1 MKHNLLFLTMVAAS
15 STLVNAAD
23 VKISVDTKSGAKK
36 YSPYLFGRNTSD
48 IPFQP
53 GKTLDPAFET
63 QLKESGI
70 KFVRLNNGNNAT
82 KFNYQKKLTCHPDW
96 YSNIYDCDWD
106 MSSKVMNESFPGIQ
120 AMYSFQLCGYVAAS
134 KAYNFNDWEFNQSQ
148 WGEWCS
154 WPLCG
159 GGEVI
164 DLAAKEYKAGDTSL
178 YLEEW
183 TTDQTTDILTYWK
196 DELKRDMSQFIY
208 WNMDNEPE
216 MWSWTHKDVHPDFDP
231 EFYVQQYVK
240 AALAAKEK
248 FPDIK
253 LCGPV
258 AGSEWTWY
266 ATSGTSKGH
275 QFPIW
280 EGKQMPWLQY
290 FIMRIGQEQKKHGVK
305 LLDVLDI
312 HYYPSGEK
320 GEEVSL
326 QSHRTYFDR
335 TYDNPEANG
344 LYTLN
349 GGWDT
354 NIKKEY
360 ILGRCDDWM
369 KEYIGEDHGVTFSVS
384 EYNISSSYEPITHA
398 ISYISH
404 VGELMKNNGEFF
416 TPWSWYPGM
425 WEAIHLM
432 GRYSKEYY
440 VPSKSSDVNMVESYV
455 TINKDNSEATLLIVN
470 RSLNDEANV
479 ELTVSGMEVAD
490 GNCKTLSLSDLPNSE
505 TFVSHTENA
514 LVEGDATISNGV
526 VKTTL
531 PAKSIK
537 AVLLRGVNA
546 GVEAIASKGDAIVYP
561 TLSDGQFFA
570 KSADGI
576 QSIDIIGTNGIHN
589 ESVVGNGNEFVAFD
603 IVGKGSYIVRING
616 KNGSTV
622 TKVVV
627 K

>member
-1 MKHNLLFLTMVAAS
+1 MVAAS

-178 YLEEW
+178 YLEEC

-216 MWSWTHKDVHPDFDP
+216 MWSWTHKDVQPDFDP

-335 TYDNPEANG
+335 EYDNPEANG

-369 KEYIGEDHGVTFSVS
+369 KEYIGENHGVTFSVS
-384 EYNISSSYEPITHA
+384 EYNVSSSYEPITHA

-432 GRYSKEYY
+432 GRYSQEYY

-455 TINKDNSEATLLIVN
+455 TVNKNNTEATLLIVN
-470 RSLNDEANV
+470 RSLKDAANV
-479 ELTVSGMEVAD
+479 ELTVSGMELAD

-505 TFVSHTENA
+505 TFVSHEENA
-514 LVEGDATISNGV
+514 LVEGDATVSNGV

-546 GVEAIASKGDAIVYP
+546 GVEAIASKNDAIVYP

-576 QSIDIIGTNGIHN
+576 QSIDIIGANGIHN
-589 ESVVGNGNEFVAFD
+589 ESIVGYGNDFVAFD
-603 IVGKGSYIVRING
+603 IEAKGSYIVRING
-616 KNGSTV
+616 KSGSTV

>member
-1 MKHNLLFLTMVAAS
+1 MKTDLLFLTLLAAS
-15 STLVNAAD
+15 STVVNAAD
-23 VKISVDTKSGAKK
+23 VKISVDTKSGAYK
-36 YSPYLFGRNTSD
+36 YSPYLFGKNTSD
-48 IPFQP
+48 IPYQP
-53 GKTLDPAFET
+53 GKTLDPEAESL
-63 QLKESGI
+63 LKESGI

-82 KFNYQKKLTCHPDW
+82 KYNYKKHLTCHPDW

-120 AMYSFQLCGYVAAS
+120 AMYSFQLCGYVASS
-134 KAYNFNDWEFNQSQ
+134 KEHNFNDWEFNQSQ

-164 DLAAKEYKAGDTSL
+164 DLEKKEYKAGDTSL

-183 TTDQTTDILTYWK
+183 STEQTTDILTYWK

-216 MWSWTHKDVHPDFDP
+216 MWSWTHKDVQPDFDP

-240 AALAAKEK
+240 VALAAKQK

-258 AGSEWTWY
+258 AGSEWTWF
-266 ATSGTSKGH
+266 ATSGTTN
-275 QFPIW
+275 QFPKW
-280 EGKQMPWLQY
+280 EGKQMPWLEY

-320 GEEVSL
+320 SEEVNL

-335 TYDNPEANG
+335 EYDNPEANG

-369 KEYIGEDHGVTFSVS
+369 KKYIGEDHGVTFSVS
-384 EYNISSSYEPITHA
+384 EYNISSKFEPITHA
-398 ISYISH
+398 IAYISH

-416 TPWSWYPGM
+416 TPWGWNVGM

-432 GRYSKEYY
+432 ARYSKEYY
-440 VPSKSSDVNMVESYV
+440 VPSQSSDVNMVESYV
-455 TINKDNSEATLLIVN
+455 TVNKNNTEATLLIVN
-470 RSLNDEANV
+470 RSTKEDADV
-479 ELTVSGMEVAD
+479 EVAVSGMEIAD
-490 GNCKTLSLSDLPNSE
+490 GNVRTLSLSNLPASE

-526 VKTTL
+526 VKTSL

-537 AVLLRGVNA
+537 AALLRSVNA
-546 GVEAIASKGDAIVYP
+546 GVEPVIAKGDAIVYP
-561 TLSDGQFFA
+561 TVSDGQFFA

-576 QSIDIIGTNGIHN
+576 QSIDIIGADGTHN
-589 ESVVGNGNEFVAFD
+589 ESVVGNDNDFIAFD
-603 IVGKGSYIVRING
+603 IAKKGAYIIRING
-616 KNGSTV
+616 KENTTV
-622 TKVVV
+622 AKVVV

>member
-1 MKHNLLFLTMVAAS
+1 MKTDLLFLTLLAAS
-15 STLVNAAD
+15 STVVNAAD
-23 VKISVDTKSGAKK
+23 VKISVDTKSGAYK
-36 YSPYLFGRNTSD
+36 YSPYLFGKNTSD
-48 IPFQP
+48 IPYQP
-53 GKTLDPAFET
+53 GKTLDPEAESL
-63 QLKESGI
+63 LKESGI

-82 KFNYQKKLTCHPDW
+82 KYNYKKHLTCHPDW

-120 AMYSFQLCGYVAAS
+120 AMYSFQLCGYVASS
-134 KAYNFNDWEFNQSQ
+134 KEHNFNDWEFNQSQ

-164 DLAAKEYKAGDTSL
+164 NLEKKEYKAGDTSL

-183 TTDQTTDILTYWK
+183 STEQTTDILTYWK

-216 MWSWTHKDVHPDFDP
+216 MWSWTHKDVQPDFDP

-240 AALAAKEK
+240 VALAAKQK

-258 AGSEWTWY
+258 AGSEWTWF
-266 ATSGTSKGH
+266 ATSGTTN
-275 QFPIW
+275 QFPKW
-280 EGKQMPWLQY
+280 EGKQMPWLEY

-320 GEEVSL
+320 SEEVNL

-335 TYDNPEANG
+335 EYDNPEANG

-369 KEYIGEDHGVTFSVS
+369 KKYIGEDHGVTFSVS
-384 EYNISSSYEPITHA
+384 EYNISSKFEPITHA
-398 ISYISH
+398 IAYISH

-416 TPWSWYPGM
+416 TPWGWNVGM

-432 GRYSKEYY
+432 ARYSKEYY
-440 VPSKSSDVNMVESYV
+440 VPSESSDVNMVESYV
-455 TINKDNSEATLLIVN
+455 TVNKNNTEATLLIVN
-470 RSLNDEANV
+470 RSTKEDADV
-479 ELTVSGMEVAD
+479 EVAVSGMEIAD
-490 GNCKTLSLSDLPNSE
+490 GNVKTLSLSNLPASE

-514 LVEGDATISNGV
+514 LVEGDATISNRV
-526 VKTTL
+526 VKTSL

-537 AVLLRGVNA
+537 AVLLRSVNA
-546 GVEAIASKGDAIVYP
+546 GVEPVIAKGDAIVYP
-561 TLSDGQFFA
+561 TVSDGQFFA

-576 QSIDIIGTNGIHN
+576 QSVDIIGADGTHN
-589 ESVVGNGNEFVAFD
+589 ESVVGNGNDFIAFD
-603 IVGKGSYIVRING
+603 IAKKGAYIIRING
-616 KNGSTV
+616 KENTTV
-622 TKVVV
+622 AKVVV

>member
-1 MKHNLLFLTMVAAS
+1 MKTDLLFLTLLAAS
-15 STLVNAAD
+15 STVVNAAD
-23 VKISVDTKSGAKK
+23 VKISVDTKSGAYK
-36 YSPYLFGRNTSD
+36 YSPYLFGKNTSD
-48 IPFQP
+48 IPYQP
-53 GKTLDPAFET
+53 GKTLDPEAESL
-63 QLKESGI
+63 LKESGI

-82 KFNYQKKLTCHPDW
+82 KYNYKKHLTCHPDW

-120 AMYSFQLCGYVAAS
+120 AMYSFQLCGYVASS
-134 KAYNFNDWEFNQSQ
+134 KEHNFNDWEFNQSQ

-164 DLAAKEYKAGDTSL
+164 DLEKKEYKAGDTSL

-183 TTDQTTDILTYWK
+183 STEQTTDILTYWK

-216 MWSWTHKDVHPDFDP
+216 MWSWTHKDVQPDFDP

-240 AALAAKEK
+240 VALAAKQK

-258 AGSEWTWY
+258 AGSEWTWF
-266 ATSGTSKGH
+266 ATSGTTN
-275 QFPIW
+275 QFPKW
-280 EGKQMPWLQY
+280 EGKQMPWLEY

-320 GEEVSL
+320 SEEVNL

-335 TYDNPEANG
+335 EYDNPEANG

-369 KEYIGEDHGVTFSVS
+369 KKYIGEDHGVTFSVS
-384 EYNISSSYEPITHA
+384 EYNISSKFEPITHA
-398 ISYISH
+398 IAYISH

-416 TPWSWYPGM
+416 TPWGWNVGM

-432 GRYSKEYY
+432 ARYSKEYY
-440 VPSKSSDVNMVESYV
+440 VPSESSDVNMVESYV
-455 TINKDNSEATLLIVN
+455 TVNKNNTEATLLIVN
-470 RSLNDEANV
+470 RSTKDDADV
-479 ELTVSGMEVAD
+479 EVAVSGMEIAD
-490 GNCKTLSLSDLPNSE
+490 GNVKTLSLSNLPASE

-526 VKTTL
+526 VKTSL

-537 AVLLRGVNA
+537 AVLLRSVNA
-546 GVEAIASKGDAIVYP
+546 GVEPVIAKGDAIVYP
-561 TLSDGQFFA
+561 TVSDGQFFA

-576 QSIDIIGTNGIHN
+576 QSVDIIGADGTHN
-589 ESVVGNGNEFVAFD
+589 ESVVGNGNDFIAFD
-603 IVGKGSYIVRING
+603 IAKKGAYIIRING
-616 KNGSTV
+616 KENTTV

>member
-1 MKHNLLFLTMVAAS
+1 MKKGLLLTLLAAS
-15 STLVNAAD
+15 SALANATD
-23 VKISVDTKSGAKK
+23 VKISVDTKNGAKK
-36 YSPYLFGRNTSD
+36 YSPYLFGKNTSD
-48 IPFQP
+48 IPCQT
-53 GKTLDPAFET
+53 GTTVDPKEESL
-63 QLKESGI
+63 LKESGI

-82 KFNYQKKLTCHPDW
+82 KYNYKKHLTCHPDW
-96 YSNIYDCDWD
+96 YSNIYGCDWD
-106 MSSKVMNESFPGIQ
+106 NSSKIINEKFPGIQ
-120 AMYSFQLCGYVAAS
+120 AMYAFQLCGYVAS
-134 KAYNFNDWEFNQSQ
+134 SNEHNFNDWEFNQSQ

-164 DLAAKEYKAGDTSL
+164 DLEKKEYKAGDPSL
-178 YLEEW
+178 YLEECSPE
-183 TTDQTTDILTYWK
+183 QTTDILTYWK
-196 DELKRDMSQFIY
+196 DDLKRDMSQFIY

-216 MWSWTHKDVHPDFDP
+216 MWSWTHKDVQPDFDP

-240 AALAAKEK
+240 VALEAKKK

-258 AGSEWTWY
+258 AGSEWTWF
-266 ATSGTSKGH
+266 ATSGTTN
-275 QFPIW
+275 QFPKW
-280 EGKQMPWLQY
+280 EGKQMPWLKY
-290 FIMRIGQEQKKHGVK
+290 FIMRIGQEQKKYDVK

-312 HYYPSGEK
+312 HYYPSGDK
-320 GEEVSL
+320 SEEENL

-335 TYDNPEANG
+335 EYDNPEANG

-384 EYNISSSYEPITHA
+384 EYNISGKFEPITHA
-398 ISYISH
+398 IAYISH

-416 TPWSWYPGM
+416 TPWGWNVGM

-432 GRYSKEYY
+432 ARYSKEYY
-440 VPSKSSDVNMVESYV
+440 VPSESSDVNMVESYV
-455 TINKDNSEATLLIVN
+455 TVNKNNTEATLLIVN
-470 RSLNDEANV
+470 RSTKDDADV
-479 ELTVSGMEVAD
+479 EVAVSGMEIAD
-490 GNCKTLSLSDLPNSE
+490 GNVKTLSLSNLPASE

-526 VKTTL
+526 VKTSL

-537 AVLLRGVNA
+537 AVLLRSVNA
-546 GVEAIASKGDAIVYP
+546 GVEPVIAKGDAIVYP
-561 TLSDGQFFA
+561 TVSDGQFFA

-576 QSIDIIGTNGIHN
+576 QSVDIIGADGTHN
-589 ESVVGNGNEFVAFD
+589 ESVVGNGNDFIAFD
-603 IVGKGSYIVRING
+603 IAKKGTYIIRING
-616 KNGSTV
+616 KENTTV
-622 TKVVV
+622 AKVVV

>member
-1 MKHNLLFLTMVAAS
+1 MKYNLLTLTCCVAS
-15 STLVNAAD
+15 SAIVNAAD
-23 VKISVDTKSGAKK
+23 VKISVDTKSGVHK

-53 GKTLDPAFET
+53 GKTLDPKAESL
-63 QLKESGI
+63 LKESGI

-82 KFNYQKKLTCHPDW
+82 KYNYQKHLTCHPDW

-120 AMYSFQLCGYVAAS
+120 AMYSFQLCGYVAS
-134 KAYNFNDWEFNQSQ
+134 TKEHNFNDWEFNKSQ

-164 DLAAKEYKAGDTSL
+164 DLDKKEYKAGDPSL

-183 TTDQTTDILTYWK
+183 TPEQTTDILTYWK
-196 DELKRDMSQFIY
+196 DDLKRDMSQFIY

-216 MWSWTHKDVHPDFDP
+216 MWSWTHKDVQPDFDP
-231 EFYVQQYVK
+231 EFYIQQYVK
-240 AALAAKEK
+240 AALAAKKK
-248 FPDIK
+248 FPEIK

-258 AGSEWTWY
+258 AGSEWTWFK
-266 ATSGTSKGH
+266 TSSPTNSTPTLDGEK
-275 QFPIW
+275 
-280 EGKQMPWLQY
+280 MPWLKY
-290 FIMRIGQEQKKHGVK
+290 FIVRIAQEQKKHGVK

-320 GEEVSL
+320 SEEVNL

-369 KEYIGEDHGVTFSVS
+369 KEYMGEDHGVTFSVS
-384 EYNISSSYEPITHA
+384 EYNISSSFEPITHA
-398 ISYISH
+398 IAYISH

-432 GRYSKEYY
+432 ARYSKEYY
-440 VPSKSSDVNMVESYV
+440 VPSQSSDVNMVESYV
-455 TINKDNSEATLLIVN
+455 TVNENNTEATLLIVN
-470 RSLNDEANV
+470 RSTKDAADV
-479 ELTVSGMEVAD
+479 EVTVSGMEIAD
-490 GNCKTLSLSDLPNSE
+490 GSCKTLSLSDLPATE

-526 VKTTL
+526 VKTSL
-531 PAKSIK
+531 PAKSVK
-537 AVLLRGVNA
+537 AVLLRSVNA
-546 GVEAIASKGDAIVYP
+546 GMESIAAKEDAIVYP
-561 TLSDGQFFA
+561 TVSDGQFFA
-570 KSADGI
+570 KCADGI
-576 QSIDIIGTNGIHN
+576 QSVDIIGANGIHN
-589 ESVVGNGNEFVAFD
+589 ESVVGNGNDFVAFD
-603 IVGKGSYIVRING
+603 ITGKGSYIIRVNS
-616 KNGSTV
+616 KDNSTIA
-622 TKVVV
+622 KVVV

>member
-1 MKHNLLFLTMVAAS
+1 MKYDLLFMMLCAAS
-15 STLVNAAD
+15 STIVNASD
-23 VKISVDTKSGAKK
+23 VKISVDTKSGAYK
-36 YSPYLFGRNTSD
+36 YSPYLFGKNTSD
-48 IPFQP
+48 IPYQP
-53 GKTLDPAFET
+53 GKTLDPEAESL
-63 QLKESGI
+63 LKESGI

-82 KFNYQKKLTCHPDW
+82 KYNYKKHLTCHPDW

-120 AMYSFQLCGYVAAS
+120 AMYSFQLCGYVASS
-134 KAYNFNDWEFNQSQ
+134 KEHNFNDWEFNQSQ

-164 DLAAKEYKAGDTSL
+164 DLEKKEYKAGDTSL

-183 TTDQTTDILTYWK
+183 STEQTTDILTYWK

-216 MWSWTHKDVHPDFDP
+216 MWSWTHKDVQPDFDP

-240 AALAAKEK
+240 VALEAKKK
-248 FPDIK
+248 FPEIK

-258 AGSEWTWY
+258 AGSEWTWF
-266 ATSGTSKGH
+266 ATSGTTN
-275 QFPIW
+275 QFPKW
-280 EGKQMPWLQY
+280 EGKQMPWLEY

-320 GEEVSL
+320 SEEVNL

-335 TYDNPEANG
+335 EYDNPEANG

-369 KEYIGEDHGVTFSVS
+369 KKYIGEDHGVTFSVS
-384 EYNISSSYEPITHA
+384 EYNISSKFEPITHA
-398 ISYISH
+398 IAYISH

-416 TPWSWYPGM
+416 TPWGWNPGM

-432 GRYSKEYY
+432 ARYSQEYY
-440 VPSKSSDVNMVESYV
+440 VPSQSSDVNMVESYV
-455 TINKDNSEATLLIVN
+455 TVNKNNTEATLLIVN
-470 RSLNDEANV
+470 RSTKEDADV
-479 ELTVSGMEVAD
+479 EVSVSGMEIAD
-490 GNCKTLSLSDLPNSE
+490 GNGKTLSLSNLPATE

-514 LVEGDATISNGV
+514 LVEGDAAITNGV
-526 VKTTL
+526 VKTSL
-531 PAKSIK
+531 PAKSVK
-537 AVLLRGVNA
+537 AVLLRSVNA
-546 GVEAIASKGDAIVYP
+546 GVESVVAKGDAIVYP
-561 TLSDGQFFA
+561 TVSDGQFFA

-576 QSIDIIGTNGIHN
+576 QSVDIIGADGTHN
-589 ESVVGNGNEFVAFD
+589 ESVVGNGNDFIAFD
-603 IVGKGSYIVRING
+603 IAKKGAYIIRING
-616 KNGSTV
+616 KENTTV

>member
-1 MKHNLLFLTMVAAS
+1 MAVLAAS

-23 VKISVDTKSGAKK
+23 VNISVDMKSGAKK

-53 GKTLDPAFET
+53 GKTLNPAFET

-120 AMYSFQLCGYVAAS
+120 AMYSFQLCGYVASS
-134 KAYNFNDWEFNQSQ
+134 KAYNFNDWEFNQSK

-216 MWSWTHKDVHPDFDP
+216 MWSWTHKDVQPNFDP

-258 AGSEWTWY
+258 AGSEWTWFK
-266 ATSGTSKGH
+266 TSGKD
-275 QFPIW
+275 PVW
-280 EGKQMPWLQY
+280 EGKKMPWLQY

-312 HYYPSGEK
+312 HYYPSAEK
-320 GEEVSL
+320 SEEVNL

-384 EYNISSSYEPITHA
+384 EYNLNEKFSPMTHA
-398 ISYISH
+398 IAYISH

-432 GRYSKEYY
+432 GRYSQEYY
-440 VPSKSSDVNMVESYV
+440 VPSKSSDINMVESYV
-455 TINKDNSEATLLIVN
+455 TVNKDNSEATLLIVN
-470 RSLNDEANV
+470 RSTTDVADVTLS
-479 ELTVSGMEVAD
+479 VSGMKVAD
-490 GNCKTLSLSDLPNSE
+490 GSCKTLSLANLPKSE

-514 LVEGDATISNGV
+514 LVEGEVKITNGV
-526 VKTTL
+526 VRTSL

-537 AVLLRGVNA
+537 AILLKNISA
-546 GVEAIASKGDAIVYP
+546 GVESLASNENAIVYP
-561 TLSDGQFFA
+561 TISDGQFFA

-576 QSIDIIGTNGIHN
+576 QSIDIIGANGIHN

-603 IVGKGSYIVRING
+603 IEGKGTYVVRING
-616 KNGSTV
+616 NKNTTV
-622 TKVVV
+622 SKVVV

>member
-1 MKHNLLFLTMVAAS
+1 MKTDLLFLTLLAAS
-15 STLVNAAD
+15 STVVNAAD
-23 VKISVDTKSGAKK
+23 VKISVDTKSGAYK
-36 YSPYLFGRNTSD
+36 YSPYLFGKNTSD
-48 IPFQP
+48 IPYQP
-53 GKTLDPAFET
+53 GKTLDPEAESL
-63 QLKESGI
+63 LKESGI

-82 KFNYQKKLTCHPDW
+82 KYNYKKHLTCHPDW

-120 AMYSFQLCGYVAAS
+120 AMYSFQLCGYVASS
-134 KAYNFNDWEFNQSQ
+134 KEHNFNDWEFNQSQ

-164 DLAAKEYKAGDTSL
+164 DLEKKEYKAGDTSL

-183 TTDQTTDILTYWK
+183 STEQTTDILTYWK

-216 MWSWTHKDVHPDFDP
+216 MWSWTHKDVQPDFDP

-240 AALAAKEK
+240 VALAAKQK

-258 AGSEWTWY
+258 AGSEWTWF
-266 ATSGTSKGH
+266 ATSGTTN
-275 QFPIW
+275 QFPKW
-280 EGKQMPWLQY
+280 EGKQMPWLEY

-320 GEEVSL
+320 SEEVNL

-335 TYDNPEANG
+335 EYDNPEANG

-369 KEYIGEDHGVTFSVS
+369 KKYIGEDHGVTFSVS
-384 EYNISSSYEPITHA
+384 EYNISSKFEPITHA
-398 ISYISH
+398 IAYISH

-416 TPWSWYPGM
+416 TPWGWNVGM

-432 GRYSKEYY
+432 ARYSKEYY
-440 VPSKSSDVNMVESYV
+440 VPSESSDVNMVESYV
-455 TINKDNSEATLLIVN
+455 TVNKNNTEATLLIVN
-470 RSLNDEANV
+470 RSTKDDADV
-479 ELTVSGMEVAD
+479 EVAVSGMEIAD
-490 GNCKTLSLSDLPNSE
+490 GNVKTLSLSNLPASE

-526 VKTTL
+526 VKTSL

-537 AVLLRGVNA
+537 AVLLRSVNA
-546 GVEAIASKGDAIVYP
+546 GVEPVIAKGDAIVYP
-561 TLSDGQFFA
+561 TVSDGQFFA

-576 QSIDIIGTNGIHN
+576 QSVDIIEVDGTHN
-589 ESVVGNGNEFVAFD
+589 ESVVGNDNDFITFD
-603 IVGKGSYIVRING
+603 IAKKGAYIIRING
-616 KNGSTV
+616 KENTTV
-622 TKVVV
+622 AKVVV

>member
-1 MKHNLLFLTMVAAS
+1 MKTDLLFLTLLAAS
-15 STLVNAAD
+15 STVVNAAD
-23 VKISVDTKSGAKK
+23 VKISVDTKSGAYK
-36 YSPYLFGRNTSD
+36 YSPYLFGKNTSD
-48 IPFQP
+48 IPYQP
-53 GKTLDPAFET
+53 GKTLDPEAESL
-63 QLKESGI
+63 LKESGI

-82 KFNYQKKLTCHPDW
+82 KYNYKKHLTCHPDW

-120 AMYSFQLCGYVAAS
+120 AMYSFQLCGYVASS
-134 KAYNFNDWEFNQSQ
+134 KEHNFNDWEFNQSQ

-164 DLAAKEYKAGDTSL
+164 DLEKKEYKAGDTSL

-183 TTDQTTDILTYWK
+183 STEQTTDILTYWK

-216 MWSWTHKDVHPDFDP
+216 MWSWTHKDVQPDFDP

-240 AALAAKEK
+240 VALAAKQK

-258 AGSEWTWY
+258 AGSEWTWF
-266 ATSGTSKGH
+266 ATSGTTN
-275 QFPIW
+275 QFPKW
-280 EGKQMPWLQY
+280 EGKQMPWLEY

-320 GEEVSL
+320 SEEVNL

-369 KEYIGEDHGVTFSVS
+369 KKYIGEDHGVTFSVS
-384 EYNISSSYEPITHA
+384 EYNISSKFEPITHA
-398 ISYISH
+398 IAYISH

-416 TPWSWYPGM
+416 TPWGWNVGM

-432 GRYSKEYY
+432 ARYSKEYY
-440 VPSKSSDVNMVESYV
+440 VPSESSDVNMVESYV
-455 TINKDNSEATLLIVN
+455 TVNKNNTEATLLIVN
-470 RSLNDEANV
+470 RSTKEDADV
-479 ELTVSGMEVAD
+479 EVAVSGMEIAD
-490 GNCKTLSLSDLPNSE
+490 GNVKTLSLSNLPASE

-526 VKTTL
+526 VKTSL
-531 PAKSIK
+531 PAKSVK
-537 AVLLRGVNA
+537 AVLLRSVNA
-546 GVEAIASKGDAIVYP
+546 GAESIAAKNDAIVYP
-561 TLSDGQFFA
+561 TVSDGQFFA
-570 KSADGI
+570 KCADGI
-576 QSIDIIGTNGIHN
+576 QSVDIIGANGTHN
-589 ESVVGNGNEFVAFD
+589 ESVVGNGSDFVAFD
-603 IVGKGSYIVRING
+603 IANKGSYIIRVNS
-616 KNGSTV
+616 KDNSTIA
-622 TKVVV
+622 KVVV

>member
-1 MKHNLLFLTMVAAS
+1 MKTDLLFLTLLAAS
-15 STLVNAAD
+15 STVVNAAD
-23 VKISVDTKSGAKK
+23 VKISVDTKSGAYK
-36 YSPYLFGRNTSD
+36 YSPYLFGKNTSD
-48 IPFQP
+48 IPYQP
-53 GKTLDPAFET
+53 GKTLDPEAESL
-63 QLKESGI
+63 LKESGI

-82 KFNYQKKLTCHPDW
+82 KYNYKKHLTCHPDW

-120 AMYSFQLCGYVAAS
+120 AMYSFQLCGYVASS
-134 KAYNFNDWEFNQSQ
+134 KEHNFNDWEFNQSQ

-164 DLAAKEYKAGDTSL
+164 DLEKKEYKAGDTSL

-183 TTDQTTDILTYWK
+183 STEQTTDILTYWK

-216 MWSWTHKDVHPDFDP
+216 MWSWTHKDVQPDFDP

-240 AALAAKEK
+240 VALAAKQK

-258 AGSEWTWY
+258 AGSEWTWF
-266 ATSGTSKGH
+266 ATSGTTN
-275 QFPIW
+275 QFPKW
-280 EGKQMPWLQY
+280 EGKQMPWLEY

-320 GEEVSL
+320 SEEVNL

-335 TYDNPEANG
+335 EYDNPEANG

-369 KEYIGEDHGVTFSVS
+369 KKYIGEDHGVTFSVS
-384 EYNISSSYEPITHA
+384 EYNISSKFEPITHA
-398 ISYISH
+398 IAYISH

-416 TPWSWYPGM
+416 TPWGWNVGM

-432 GRYSKEYY
+432 ARYSKEYY
-440 VPSKSSDVNMVESYV
+440 VLSESSDVNMVESYV
-455 TINKDNSEATLLIVN
+455 TVNKNNTEATLLIVN
-470 RSLNDEANV
+470 RSTKEDADV
-479 ELTVSGMEVAD
+479 EVAVSGMEIAD
-490 GNCKTLSLSDLPNSE
+490 GNVKTLSLSNLPASE

-526 VKTTL
+526 VKTSL

-537 AVLLRGVNA
+537 AVLLRSVNA
-546 GVEAIASKGDAIVYP
+546 EVEPVIAKGDAIVYP
-561 TLSDGQFFA
+561 TVSDGQFFA

-576 QSIDIIGTNGIHN
+576 QSVDIIGADGTHN
-589 ESVVGNGNEFVAFD
+589 ESVVGNGNDFIAFD
-603 IVGKGSYIVRING
+603 IAKKGAYIIRING
-616 KNGSTV
+616 KENTTV

>member
-1 MKHNLLFLTMVAAS
+1 MKTDLLFLTLLAAS
-15 STLVNAAD
+15 STVVNASD
-23 VKISVDTKSGAKK
+23 VKISVDTKSGAYK
-36 YSPYLFGRNTSD
+36 YSPYLFGKNTSD
-48 IPFQP
+48 IPYQP
-53 GKTLDPAFET
+53 GKTLDPEAESL
-63 QLKESGI
+63 LKESGI

-82 KFNYQKKLTCHPDW
+82 KYNYKKHLTCHPDW

-120 AMYSFQLCGYVAAS
+120 AMYSFQLCGYVASS
-134 KAYNFNDWEFNQSQ
+134 KEHNFNDWEFNQSQ

-164 DLAAKEYKAGDTSL
+164 DLEKKEYKAGDTSL

-183 TTDQTTDILTYWK
+183 STEQTTDILTYWK

-216 MWSWTHKDVHPDFDP
+216 MWSWTHKDVQPDFDP

-240 AALAAKEK
+240 VALAAKQK

-258 AGSEWTWY
+258 AGSEWTWF
-266 ATSGTSKGH
+266 ATSGTTN
-275 QFPIW
+275 QFPKW
-280 EGKQMPWLQY
+280 EGKQMPWLEY

-320 GEEVSL
+320 SEEVNL

-335 TYDNPEANG
+335 EYDNPEANG

-369 KEYIGEDHGVTFSVS
+369 KKYIGEDHGVTFSVS
-384 EYNISSSYEPITHA
+384 EYNISSKFEPITHA
-398 ISYISH
+398 IAYISH

-416 TPWSWYPGM
+416 TPWGWNPGM

-432 GRYSKEYY
+432 ARYSQEYY
-440 VPSKSSDVNMVESYV
+440 VPSQSSDVNMVESYV
-455 TINKDNSEATLLIVN
+455 TVNKNNTEATLLIVN
-470 RSLNDEANV
+470 RSTKDAADV
-479 ELTVSGMEVAD
+479 EVSVSGMEIAD
-490 GNCKTLSLSDLPNSE
+490 GNVRTLSLSNLPATE

-514 LVEGDATISNGV
+514 LVEGDAAITNGV
-526 VKTTL
+526 VKTSL

-537 AVLLRGVNA
+537 AVLLRSVNA
-546 GVEAIASKGDAIVYP
+546 GVEPVIAKGDAIVYP
-561 TLSDGQFFA
+561 TVSDGQFFA

-576 QSIDIIGTNGIHN
+576 QSVDIIGADGTHN
-589 ESVVGNGNEFVAFD
+589 ESVVGNGNDFIAFD
-603 IVGKGSYIVRING
+603 IAKKGAYIIRING
-616 KNGSTV
+616 KENTTV

>member
-1 MKHNLLFLTMVAAS
+1 MKHNLLILSALAAS
-15 STLVNAAD
+15 STIINAAD
-23 VKISVDTKSGAKK
+23 VKITVDTKNGAFK
-36 YSPYLFGRNTSD
+36 YSPYLFGKNASE
-48 IPFQP
+48 IPYQA
-53 GKTLDPAFET
+53 GKTLDPKGESL
-63 QLKESGI
+63 LKESGI

-82 KFNYQKKLTCHPDW
+82 KYNYQKHLTCHPDW
-96 YSNIYDCDWD
+96 YSNIYGCDWD

-134 KAYNFNDWEFNQSQ
+134 DQYNFNDWEFNQSQ

-164 DLAAKEYKAGDTSL
+164 NLAAGEYKAGDISK

-183 TTDQTTDILTYWK
+183 TPEQTTDILTYWK
-196 DELKRDMSQFIY
+196 DDLKRDMSQFLY

-240 AALAAKEK
+240 VALEAKKK

-280 EGKQMPWLQY
+280 EGKQMAWLEY

-312 HYYPSGEK
+312 HYYPSASK
-320 GEEVSL
+320 GEEANL

-344 LYTLN
+344 VYTVN

-369 KEYIGEDHGVTFSVS
+369 KKYIGENHGVTFSVS
-384 EYNISSSYEPITHA
+384 EYNIDAQFEPITHA
-398 ISYISH
+398 IAYISH

-416 TPWSWYPGM
+416 TPWSWNVGM
-425 WEAIHLM
+425 WEAVHLM
-432 GRYSKEYY
+432 ARYNQEYF
-440 VPSKSSDVNMVESYV
+440 VPSQSTDVNMVESYV
-455 TINKDNSEATLLIVN
+455 TVNDNNSEATLLIVN
-470 RSLNDEANV
+470 RSTTDAADV
-479 ELTVSGMEVAD
+479 EIAVSGMELAD
-490 GNCKTLSLSDLPNSE
+490 GTAKTLSLSKLPAAE
-505 TFVSHTENA
+505 TFVSHKENA
-514 LVEGDATISNGV
+514 LVEGDATISNKV
-526 VKTTL
+526 VKTSL

-537 AVLLRGVNA
+537 AVLLKGVNS
-546 GVEAIASKGDAIVYP
+546 GVETVVSNENAIVYP
-561 TLSDGQFFA
+561 TVSDGQFFA
-570 KSADGI
+570 KAVDGI
-576 QSIDIIGTNGIHN
+576 QSIDIINANGIHI
-589 ESVVGNGNEFVAFD
+589 ESVVGNGSDFVAFD
-603 IVGKGSYIVRING
+603 ITAKGSYIVRING
-616 KNGSTV
+616 RNGSTV

>member
-1 MKHNLLFLTMVAAS
+1 MKHTLLLAVLATS
-15 STLVNAAD
+15 CTLVNAKD
-23 VKISVDTKSGAKK
+23 VKISVDTKSGAFK
-36 YSPYLFGRNTSD
+36 YSPYLFGRNSSE

-53 GKTLDPAFET
+53 GKTLSSAFET

-82 KFNYQKKLTCHPDW
+82 KFNYKKRLTCHPDW

-106 MSSKVMNESFPGIQ
+106 MSSKIMNETFPDIQ
-120 AMYSFQLCGYVAAS
+120 GMYSFQLCGYVAAS
-134 KAYNFNDWEFNQSQ
+134 KEYNFNDWAFNQSK

-164 DLAAKEYKAGDTSL
+164 DLTAKEYKAGDTSL

-183 TTDQTTDILTYWK
+183 STEQTTDILTYWK
-196 DELKRDMSQFIY
+196 DELKRDMSQFLY

-216 MWSWTHKDVHPDFDP
+216 MWSWTHKDVQPDFDP

-240 AALAAKEK
+240 VALAAKKK
-248 FPDIK
+248 FPEIK

-258 AGSEWTWY
+258 AGSEWTWF
-266 ATSGTSKGH
+266 ATSGKTNS
-275 QFPIW
+275 FPKW
-280 EGKQMPWLQY
+280 EGKQMPWLKY

-312 HYYPSGEK
+312 HYYPSAEK
-320 GEEVSL
+320 SEEVNL

-384 EYNISSSYEPITHA
+384 EYNINEKFDPMTHA
-398 ISYISH
+398 IAYLSH

-432 GRYSKEYY
+432 ARYSQAYF
-440 VPSKSSDVNMVESYV
+440 VPSESSDVNMVESYV
-455 TINKDNSEATLLIVN
+455 TVNEDNSEATLLIVN
-470 RSLNDEANV
+470 RSLKDAADV
-479 ELTVSGMEVAD
+479 EVSVSGMEITN
-490 GNCKTLSLSDLPNSE
+490 GNCKTLSLSNLPKEE
-505 TFVSHTENA
+505 TFVSHSENA
-514 LVEGDATISNGV
+514 LIEGDATVSNGV
-526 VKTTL
+526 VKTSL

-537 AVLLRGVNA
+537 AILLRGENA
-546 GVEAIASKGDAIVYP
+546 GVESTIAMENAVVYP
-561 TLSDGQFFA
+561 TVSDGQFFA

-576 QSIDIIGTNGIHN
+576 QSIDIIGADGSHN
-589 ESVVGNGNEFVAFD
+589 ESVVGNDNNVVAFD
-603 IVGKGSYIVRING
+603 IVGKGAYIVKVNTNNNTTIA
-616 KNGSTV
+616 
-622 TKVVV
+622 KVVV

>member
-1 MKHNLLFLTMVAAS
+1 MTICAAS
-15 STLVNAAD
+15 STIVNASD
-23 VKISVDTKSGAKK
+23 MKISVDTKSGAYK
-36 YSPYLFGRNTSD
+36 YSPYLFGKNTSD
-48 IPFQP
+48 IPYQP
-53 GKTLDPAFET
+53 GKTLDPEAESL
-63 QLKESGI
+63 LKESGI

-82 KFNYQKKLTCHPDW
+82 KYNYKKHLTCHPDW

-120 AMYSFQLCGYVAAS
+120 AMYSFQLCGYVASS
-134 KAYNFNDWEFNQSQ
+134 KEHNFNDWEFNQSQ

-164 DLAAKEYKAGDTSL
+164 DLEKKEYKAGDTSL

-183 TTDQTTDILTYWK
+183 STEQTTDILTYWK

-216 MWSWTHKDVHPDFDP
+216 MWSWTHKDVQPDFDP

-240 AALAAKEK
+240 VALAAKQK

-258 AGSEWTWY
+258 AGSEWTWF
-266 ATSGTSKGH
+266 ATSGTTN
-275 QFPIW
+275 QFPKW
-280 EGKQMPWLQY
+280 EGKQMPWLEY
-290 FIMRIGQEQKKHGVK
+290 FIMRIGQEQKKYGVK

-320 GEEVSL
+320 SEEVNL

-369 KEYIGEDHGVTFSVS
+369 KKYIGEDHGVTFSVS
-384 EYNISSSYEPITHA
+384 EYNISSKFEPITHA
-398 ISYISH
+398 IAYISH

-416 TPWSWYPGM
+416 TPWGWNVGM

-432 GRYSKEYY
+432 ARYSKEYY
-440 VPSKSSDVNMVESYV
+440 VPSESSDVNMVESYV
-455 TINKDNSEATLLIVN
+455 TVNKNNTEATLLIVN
-470 RSLNDEANV
+470 RSTKEDADV
-479 ELTVSGMEVAD
+479 EVAVSGMEIAD
-490 GNCKTLSLSDLPNSE
+490 GNVRTLSLSNLPASE

-526 VKTTL
+526 VKTSL

-537 AVLLRGVNA
+537 AVLLRSVNA
-546 GVEAIASKGDAIVYP
+546 GVESVVTKNDAMVYP
-561 TLSDGQFFA
+561 TVSDGQFFA

-576 QSIDIIGTNGIHN
+576 QSIDIIGADGTHN
-589 ESVVGNGNEFVAFD
+589 ESVVGNDNDFIAFD
-603 IVGKGSYIVRING
+603 ITGKGSYIIRVNS
-616 KNGSTV
+616 KDNSTIA
-622 TKVVV
+622 KVVV